1 MRVGEGVWQDRTS
14 GGRGVA
20 GYSEYVM
27 KGDKQFTKMQGGG
40 RPGEATD
47 CNPFGCVWMRVL
59 WLMVKTSTYS
69 GLLCTSCA
77 PPPPKPTLFA
87 VPTSMAMA
95 LASCSITSSSK

>member
-40 RPGEATD
+40 QARG
-47 CNPFGCVWMRVL
+47 GHRLQSL
-59 WLMVKTSTYS
+59 WVCLDAGPVVD
-69 GLLCTSCA
+69 G
-77 PPPPKPTLFA
+77 
-87 VPTSMAMA
+87 
-95 LASCSITSSSK
+95 